1 MYEYFTASPVSLSRF
16 FLSACRY
23 CKLSPLL
30 RRLVSSFY
38 RCIFLLRWKS
48 LDPEFLL
55 HHTGTRIPWLQQF
68 NYSSSTGAALYHS
81 LAERPQ
87 FYKKIK
93 VLVLDWQFITP
104 QDRDPLV
111 RRLNSCA
118 VIQTDFR
125 VTLIC
130 FDWAM
135 LWGFERVLFSRSNS
149 PSRHVILSQ

>member
-1 MYEYFTASPVSLSRF
+1 MNISPHLYLCLDSFFLLVGIVNSLLCCEGLSRPFIDTF
-16 FLSACRY
+16 FYFAERALTQNFSYIILAHEFHDF
-23 CKLSPLL
+23 
-30 RRLVSSFY
+30 SSS
-38 RCIFLLRWKS
+38 I
-48 LDPEFLL
+48 
-55 HHTGTRIPWLQQF
+55 T
-68 NYSSSTGAALYHS
+68 SSSTGAALYHS

-130 FDWAM
+130 CDWAM

>member
-1 MYEYFTASPVSLSRF
+1 MNISPPHLYLCLDSFFLLVGIVNSLLYCEGLSRPFIDAF
-16 FLSACRY
+16 FYFAERALTQNFSYIILAHEFHDF
-23 CKLSPLL
+23 
-30 RRLVSSFY
+30 SSS
-38 RCIFLLRWKS
+38 I
-48 LDPEFLL
+48 
-55 HHTGTRIPWLQQF
+55 T
-68 NYSSSTGAALYHS
+68 SSSTVAARYHS

-111 RRLNSCA
+111 RRLKSGA

-135 LWGFERVLFSRSNS
+135 LWGFERVLFSGSNS
-149 PSRHVILSQ
+149 PIRHVILSQ

>member
-1 MYEYFTASPVSLSRF
+1 MNISPHLYLCLDSFFLLVCIVNSLLYCEGLSRPFIDTF
-16 FLSACRY
+16 FYLAERALTQNFSYIILAHEFHDF
-23 CKLSPLL
+23 
-30 RRLVSSFY
+30 SS
-38 RCIFLLRWKS
+38 S
-48 LDPEFLL
+48 V
-55 HHTGTRIPWLQQF
+55 T
-68 NYSSSTGAALYHS
+68 SSSTVAALYHS

-111 RRLNSCA
+111 RRLKSGA

-135 LWGFERVLFSRSNS
+135 TQCFEDLKGCFLAGRTRQAVT
-149 PSRHVILSQ
+149 LS